1 MKKSEFIKRVLR
13 SRRNTVFTTKEQVE
27 VALKIFESLGILPPN
42 VKVTREIY
50 GNNKGDIELLKDIVS
65 YDYEICWEP
74 EDE

>member
-1 MKKSEFIKRVLR
+1 MENILYDKLLDLYMLDFSTEERARFL
-13 SRRNTVFTTKEQVE
+13 
-27 VALKIFESLGILPPN
+27 LKAIEEAGMLPPN